1 MVLRFAPWISSR
13 TLKRVDFTAGTQLD
27 RRKGVVFV
35 MDISKIHAQCA
46 IIMFNLVGTRVLDFD
61 DLSAIVSAAS
71 FNYEVACLFDR
82 SLFVP
87 HVGQWTEIIL
97 GKGHV
102 NVADWWN
109 TYGPF
114 GHEGYGGNGLIWA
127 DYRPYYDI
135 SLELIILVKDKGH
148 IIHYMNFVQELHLF
162 SFRFEQV
169 INQSDNPLIKI
180 PAIRTIGQLSRTF
193 PARQTHIIGPLI
205 KQLGHRNLYIRME
218 SVIALGK
225 FTSPEN
231 FLSAEHSKT
240 VFEFEGI
247 QPLLRLLRGNE
258 RT

>member
-1 MVLRFAPWISSR
+1 MIFS
-13 TLKRVDFTAGTQLD
+13 
-27 RRKGVVFV
+27 
-35 MDISKIHAQCA
+35 IHAQCA
-46 IIMFNLVGTRVLDFD
+46 IITFNFVGTRVLDFD

-82 SLFVP
+82 SLFGTIP

-114 GHEGYGGNGLIWA
+114 GHEGYGEEVTGENGLIWA
-127 DYRPYYDI
+127 DYGPYYDI

-148 IIHYMNFVQELHLF
+148 IIHYMNFVHELHLF
-162 SFRFEQV
+162 SFCFEQV

-180 PAIRTIGQLSRTF
+180 PAIRTIGQLFRTF
-193 PARQTHIIGPLI
+193 PTRQTHIIDPLI
-205 KQLGHRNLYIRME
+205 KQLGHRYLDIGME

>member
-1 MVLRFAPWISSR
+1 MLLIC
-13 TLKRVDFTAGTQLD
+13 LLLLILIQ
-27 RRKGVVFV
+27 
-35 MDISKIHAQCA
+35 
-46 IIMFNLVGTRVLDFD
+46 LVGTRVLDFD

-82 SLFVP
+82 SLFGTIP

-102 NVADWWN
+102 NVADWRN

-127 DYRPYYDI
+127 DYGPYYDI
-135 SLELIILVKDKGH
+135 SLELIILQLANNV
-148 IIHYMNFVQELHLF
+148 Y
-162 SFRFEQV
+162 SFEQV

-205 KQLGHRNLYIRME
+205 KQLGHRNLDIGME
-218 SVIALGK
+218 SVIALGE